1 MIDEKPAEEQVS
13 QRFGYKPMLIPHPGR
28 TTPVE
33 LEEYRSEGG
42 YQGWE
47 KAVRQMSPKDVVEEV
62 KASGLRGRGGA
73 GFPAGVKW
81 GFVPDIPGP
90 KYMVCNADESE
101 PGTFKDREIM
111 EIEPHMLVEGVAIGS
126 YAIGGE
132 EAFIYIRGEYTVAAD
147 RLEAAIAEAEK
158 AGLLGENVLGTS
170 IRSKV
175 HVFRGAGAYI
185 CGEET
190 ALLESL
196 EGRRPMPRSR
206 PPFPAV
212 EGLYRRPT
220 CVNNAETLSN
230 VPHIIR
236 NGQEWYNTIGVP
248 PRNTGPKIF
257 CVSGRVNKPGNYELP
272 LGSVTFR
279 ELIEEYAGGTING
292 RPIKG
297 VLPAGISAPIATADK
312 LDTKLDYDSV
322 AAAGTMLG
330 SASLIV
336 LDDTVPLAWA
346 ATRMTEFFRKESCG
360 KCTPCREGTQWLHKT
375 LTRIQNGGGREED
388 LDLLLSVS
396 SEIGGKVLCALGDFA
411 TSPVVATIRNFRDE
425 YVDHIRSGR
434 SYEKGW
440 IPA

>member
-1 MIDEKPAEEQVS
+1 
-13 QRFGYKPMLIPHPGR
+13 
-28 TTPVE
+28 
-33 LEEYRSEGG
+33 
-42 YQGWE
+42 
-47 KAVRQMSPKDVVEEV
+47 
-62 KASGLRGRGGA
+62 
-73 GFPAGVKW
+73 
-81 GFVPDIPGP
+81 
-90 KYMVCNADESE
+90 
-101 PGTFKDREIM
+101 M

-132 EAFIYIRGEYTVAAD
+132 DAFIYIRGEYTVAAD
-147 RLEAAIAEAEK
+147 RLEQAIAEAEQ
-158 AGLLGENVLGTS
+158 AGILGDNVFGKGV
-170 IRSKV
+170 RSKI

-196 EGRRPMPRSR
+196 EGKRPMPRSR

-272 LGSVTFR
+272 LGSLTFR
-279 ELIEEYAGGTING
+279 ELIEEYAGGVIDG

-297 VLPAGISAPIATADK
+297 VLPAGISAPIATGAQ
-312 LDTKLDYDSV
+312 LDAKLDYDSV

-330 SASLIV
+330 SASFIV
-336 LDDTVPLAWA
+336 LDDTVPIPWA
-346 ATRMTEFFRKESCG
+346 AARMIEFFRKESCG

-375 LTRIQNGGGREED
+375 LVRIQDGGGREED

-396 SEIGGKVLCALGDFA
+396 GEVSGKVLCALGDFA
-411 TSPVVATIRNFRDE
+411 TSPVTATIRSFRDE
-425 YVDHIRSGR
+425 YVKHIRSGK
-434 SYEKGW
+434 SFNGTW
-440 IPA
+440 SPA

>member
-1 MIDEKPAEEQVS
+1 MSDNETTPQEEAPAKVEWKPI
-13 QRFGYKPMLIPHPGR
+13 LIPHPGR
-28 TTPVE
+28 RHPVM

-47 KAVRQMSPKDVVEEV
+47 KAVRTMSPAEVIEEV

-73 GFPAGVKW
+73 GFPAGMKW
-81 GFVPDIPGP
+81 SFVPNIDGP

-101 PGTFKDREIM
+101 PGTFKDREII
-111 EIEPHMLVEGVAIGS
+111 EVEPHMLVEGVAIGA
-126 YAIGGE
+126 YAIGSR
-132 EAFIYIRGEYTVAAD
+132 EAFIYIRGEYVEPAN

-158 AGLLGENVLGTS
+158 ANLLGSNVLGTGVEMK
-170 IRSKV
+170 I

-220 CVNNAETLSN
+220 VVNNVETLSN
-230 VPHIIR
+230 VPHILR

-257 CVSGRVNKPGNYELP
+257 CVSGRVNRPGNYELP

-292 RPIKG
+292 AAIKG
-297 VLPAGISAPIATADK
+297 VLPAGASAPIILPDK
-312 LDTKLDYDSV
+312 LDTPLDYDSV
-322 AAAGTMLG
+322 AQQAGSMLG

-336 LDDTVPLAWA
+336 LDETVPISWA
-346 ATRMTEFFRKESCG
+346 ATRMIEFFRHESCG
-360 KCTPCREGTQWLHKT
+360 KCTPCREGTTWMHKT
-375 LTRIQNGGGREED
+375 LERVNAGHGTTGD
-388 LDLLLSVS
+388 LDLLLSLTTEVS
-396 SEIGGKVLCALGDFA
+396 GKVLCALGDFS
-411 TSPVVATIRNFRDE
+411 TSPVAATIRQFRGE
-425 YVDHIRSGR
+425 YEEHIRGGKAASLG
-434 SYEKGW
+434 
-440 IPA
+440 

>member
-1 MIDEKPAEEQVS
+1 M
-13 QRFGYKPMLIPHPGR
+13 
-28 TTPVE
+28 
-33 LEEYRSEGG
+33 
-42 YQGWE
+42 
-47 KAVRQMSPKDVVEEV
+47 
-62 KASGLRGRGGA
+62 
-73 GFPAGVKW
+73 KW
-81 GFVPDIPGP
+81 GFVPPIPGP

-147 RLEAAIAEAEK
+147 RLEQAIAEAEA
-158 AGLLGENVLGTS
+158 AGILGENCL
-170 IRSKV
+170 RD
-175 HVFRGAGAYI
+175 RCPQQDLRLPGAGAYI

-196 EGRRPMPRSR
+196 EGKRPMPRSR

-236 NGQEWYNTIGVP
+236 NGQAWYNTIGVP

-272 LGSVTFR
+272 LGSLTFR
-279 ELIEEYAGGTING
+279 ELIDEYAGGVIDG

-297 VLPAGISAPIATADK
+297 VLPAGISAPIATGAQ
-312 LDTKLDYDSV
+312 LDAKLDYDSV

-330 SASLIV
+330 SASFIV
-336 LDDTVPLAWA
+336 LDDTVPIPWA
-346 ATRMTEFFRKESCG
+346 AARMIEFFRKESCG
-360 KCTPCREGTQWLHKT
+360 KCTPCREGTQWLHKA
-375 LTRIQNGGGREED
+375 LVRIQNGGGREE
-388 LDLLLSVS
+388 
-396 SEIGGKVLCALGDFA
+396 K
-411 TSPVVATIRNFRDE
+411 TSTC
-425 YVDHIRSGR
+425 
-434 SYEKGW
+434 
-440 IPA
+440 

>member
-1 MIDEKPAEEQVS
+1 MEVYPHE
-13 QRFGYKPMLIPHPGR
+13 LI
-28 TTPVE
+28 
-33 LEEYRSEGG
+33 
-42 YQGWE
+42 
-47 KAVRQMSPKDVVEEV
+47 
-62 KASGLRGRGGA
+62 
-73 GFPAGVKW
+73 
-81 GFVPDIPGP
+81 
-90 KYMVCNADESE
+90 
-101 PGTFKDREIM
+101 
-111 EIEPHMLVEGVAIGS
+111 EGVAIGS

-147 RLEAAIAEAEK
+147 RLEAAIEEATR
-158 AGLLGENVLGTS
+158 AGLLGENVLGTG
-170 IRSKV
+170 INSKI

-220 CVNNAETLSN
+220 CVNNAETLAN

-236 NGQEWYNTIGVP
+236 NGQAWYNGIGVP

-279 ELIEEYAGGTING
+279 ELIDHYAGGVIDG

-297 VLPAGISAPIATADK
+297 VLPAGISAPIATGAQ
-312 LDTKLDYDSV
+312 LDAKLDYDSV
-322 AAAGTMLG
+322 AAAGSMLG
-330 SASLIV
+330 SASFIV
-336 LDDTVPLAWA
+336 LDDTVPIPWA
-346 ATRMTEFFRKESCG
+346 AARMVEFFRKESCG
-360 KCTPCREGTQWLHKT
+360 KCTPCREGTQWMHKT
-375 LTRIQNGGGREED
+375 LVRIQNGGGREED
-388 LDLLLSVS
+388 LDLLLSVA
-396 SEIGGKVLCALGDFA
+396 SEISGKVLCALGDFS

-425 YVDHIRSGR
+425 YVSHIRSGHSFNSR
-434 SYEKGW
+434 WSPPE
-440 IPA
+440 